1 MRKLLDRDGYS
12 ALGIAKKNNHEEIS
26 AQLEERIPEN
36 LRISKTLGRYSGKI
50 TDEFKSTQIELAF
63 NNSYLSDGYLFND
76 GCTYPHPG
84 FVISNTNEKTKYK
97 S

>member
-1 MRKLLDRDGYS
+1 MVIS

-50 TDEFKSTQIELAF
+50 TDEFKS
-63 NNSYLSDGYLFND
+63 
-76 GCTYPHPG
+76 
-84 FVISNTNEKTKYK
+84 NTK
-97 S
+97 